1 MKQNS
6 STKIIMSK
14 VVLVPYRISHVEK
27 WMNSDELRKQTASEK
42 LTLSEEYEMQQT
54 WLNDENKCTFIILDK
69 ETYETSANETESMI
83 GDANLYLTK
92 TEGGFI
98 GEIGLMI
105 AECSFRGRGY
115 GKEALFG
122 LLNYGIKNLNI
133 NKFNAIISMDNSVSI
148 GMFFKLQFSK
158 VSESC
163 VFNEITLT
171 REVSDDFLK
180 FLEHSIVTY
189 IEDSTEENK

>member
-54 WLNDENKCTFIILDK
+54 WLNDENK
-69 ETYETSANETESMI
+69 SMI